1 MGIKRKRDPPTT
13 AGPSDQLPSP
23 PTTTTT
29 NNPTSPPVSKPSHSH
44 PKDQP
49 TKLPPLPTGYRT
61 TKRPLLRPPLPSPY
75 SSSQKI
81 VYVSPSTPFMSATKR
96 VVKLLDKADKRATQS
111 ALDTVRKRSR
121 DHRFQKGRAQAQED
135 HAGQGELD
143 EAARKAG
150 EEEGGEVVV
159 KGTGRAIEKALGVG
173 SWFQQ
178 RDGYKVRIK
187 TGSIGAVDDV
197 VETEEALANENG
209 ADGEEVPSAR
219 MRWAS
224 TVEVVITRV

>member
-1 MGIKRKRDPPTT
+1 MGIKRKRDPSTS
-13 AGPSDQLPSP
+13 AGPSGQPPSP
-23 PTTTTT
+23 PHATASE
-29 NNPTSPPVSKPSHSH
+29 PIPPPVPQPSLAY
-44 PKDQP
+44 PRDQP
-49 TKLPPLPTGYRT
+49 TKLRPLPSGYRA

-81 VYVSPSTPFMSATKR
+81 VYISPSTPFMSATKR
-96 VVKLLDKADKRATQS
+96 VLKLLDKADKRATQS
-111 ALDTVRKRSR
+111 ALDTVRKGRR
-121 DHRFQKGRAQAQED
+121 DHRPQKGRGHGQED
-135 HAGQGELD
+135 LAGRGELD

-173 SWFQQ
+173 GWFQQ
-178 RDGYKVRIK
+178 RDGYRVRIK

-197 VETEEALANENG
+197 VETEEGVGDDDAAG
-209 ADGEEVPSAR
+209 VDEVPSAR